1 MRHVFLINP
10 TSGKK
15 NISQLLRPQIAEA
28 AEKLGLE
35 AEVLETRYKGHGTE
49 LTRKLAQ
56 EAAERQEI
64 VRVYACGGDGTFNEV
79 MTGAQGQSW
88 VQVGCVPHGSGND
101 FVRNFGSR
109 EDFLDVVEQM
119 DGEAETID
127 MIKTNAG
134 WSAAI
139 CAAGL
144 DAQVAYGIPK
154 YRRLPLCGGSVAYY
168 LSIVEQ
174 LCGKIGQKLS
184 INIDGEVIEGDDLLI
199 AICNGRY
206 YGGGFFAAPE
216 ASLDDGLLDIM
227 IVKKISRLRIAG
239 VLAIYKNGEHIKN
252 GQVAE
257 NVADIIEFRRGKKIT
272 VRSMDDRLI
281 TMTLD
286 GECSR
291 QRELTAE
298 VVENCAT
305 VVIPKKLAKKRVMAH
320 V

>member
-1 MRHVFLINP
+1 MRHIFIINP

-28 AEKLGLE
+28 AEKLGVTTE
-35 AEVLETRYKGHGTE
+35 IVETEYKGHATK
-49 LTRKLAQ
+49 LTRQFAE
-56 EAAERQEI
+56 EAAERQEL

-79 MTGAQGQSW
+79 MSGAQGQEW
-88 VQVGCVPHGSGND
+88 VQVGCIPHGSGND

-109 EDFLDVVEQM
+109 EDFLDVAELM

-144 DAQVAYGIPK
+144 DAQVAYSIPK
-154 YRRLPLCGGSVAYY
+154 YRRLPFCGGSMAYY

-216 ASLDDGLLDIM
+216 ASLDDGMLDII

-239 VLAIYKNGEHIKN
+239 VLAVYKAGTHIRN
-252 GQVAE
+252 GQVADK
-257 NVADIIEFRRGKKIT
+257 VADIIQYRRGRKVT
-272 VRSMDDRLI
+272 VNCLDEKPLI
-281 TMTLD
+281 MTLD
-286 GECSR
+286 GECSK
-291 QRELTAE
+291 QTELTAE

-305 VVIPKKLAKKRVMAH
+305 VVVPKKLAKVHA
-320 V
+320 